1 MTPRHPNLHRS
12 GLTAA
17 TLVGLGVILSACQ
30 SLPRSFAAM
39 SDEEI
44 YAYNAD
50 KPVLQQVY
58 CTNQQRTS
66 SFIRKRRCMTIQQYI
81 NEREMAPMTL
91 QVLNYGYNYNAGI
104 GGRALD

>member
-1 MTPRHPNLHRS
+1 MTPRHPIVTSLLLVS
-12 GLTAA
+12 ASLLLTA
-17 TLVGLGVILSACQ
+17 CE

-50 KPVLQQVY
+50 KPVLEQIY
-58 CTNQQRTS
+58 CSNQKRTS

-81 NEREMAPMTL
+81 NERDMAAMEL
-91 QVLNYGYNYNAGI
+91 DVLNYGHNYNAGI